1 MKDIRKIF
9 SKIFQIFLD
18 CMICIFLI
26 KNMILRKLFLKHVK
40 INKRKKTNWLEP
52 HQKRTKRYNLLGK
65 LMRAEIKLLVY
76 LLKLYP
82 TNSRPKTS
90 RKTLLDFKYEM
101 F

>member
-9 SKIFQIFLD
+9 RKIFQIFID
-18 CMICIFLI
+18 CIICIFLI
-26 KNMILRKLFLKHVK
+26 KNMVFRKLFLNYIKK
-40 INKRKKTNWLEP
+40 NERKKTNWLEP
-52 HQKRTKRYNLLGK
+52 NQKKTNRYNLLGK
-65 LMRAEIKLLVY
+65 LMRVEIKLLVY

-82 TNSRPKTS
+82 TNTKPKTS

>member
-9 SKIFQIFLD
+9 RKIFIVFLD
-18 CMICIFLI
+18 CIICIFLI
-26 KNMILRKLFLKHVK
+26 KKMVFRKLFLKYIK
-40 INKRKKTNWLEP
+40 IDKRKKTNWIEP
-52 HQKRTKRYNLLGK
+52 NQVRQHKYNLIGK
-65 LMRAEIKLLVY
+65 LMRIEIKLLNY

-82 TNSRPKTS
+82 KNISTKTY